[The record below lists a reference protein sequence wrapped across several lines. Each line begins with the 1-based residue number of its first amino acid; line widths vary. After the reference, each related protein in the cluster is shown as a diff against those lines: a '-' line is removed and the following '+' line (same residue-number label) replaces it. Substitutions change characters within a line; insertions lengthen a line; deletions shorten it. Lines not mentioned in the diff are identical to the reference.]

1 MTSSRAARGALLGL
15 LAAVLLGMLAFL
27 YSRTEALDFKR
38 DAETLSLLRELKDLD
53 ARWDADASRF
63 AATLAPGPAVA
74 DRGPLLARILREL
87 ERASARPEV
96 AAEIPAIKEGMAGK
110 AAAWD
115 ALKALHAK
123 SVQALA
129 AAQAASAALASD
141 ANFMR
146 LGDPRRAERHA
157 ALAAEAQ
164 SLFASLRAADGVA
177 DGPLKARLATLAE
190 AAREAAPSLAESGAR
205 AQKALADFADARA
218 AEREAAQKFGF
229 LTVGSRVELLSQ
241 SISRSV
247 QASLEEKER
256 WRVYLFF
263 YAAALLIGVGWLAA
277 RVFAASAAL
286 REANESLEKRVAERT
301 RELSDALTRLK
312 ESEAQLVQS
321 EKMSSLGQ
329 MVAGV
334 AHEINTPLAYVKNSV
349 ATVRDRLPEL
359 RDAVGQS
366 ERLLAL
372 LRSPSPD
379 QADLGDAFGAVDA
392 RLAQLR
398 EHQVLGDLDSLTKD
412 GLHGIDQIGELV
424 VNLKNFSRLDRSK
437 VASFNVNE
445 GLIATLLIAK
455 PQLRNVAVEKRFG
468 EIPSITCS
476 PSQVNQVFLNLV
488 TNAAQALDKPDK
500 AIVVTT
506 RREGDDAIAIE
517 VADNGKG
524 IPDDALPRI
533 FDPFFTTKE
542 IGKGTGL
549 GLSIAYKI
557 VSAHGGRIDVKS
569 QVGKGTVFTVVLP
582 IKPPAGLAAGEG

>member
-1 MTSSRAARGALLGL
+1 MTQSRAARGALLGL
-15 LAAVLLGMLAFL
+15 LAIALLGTLAFL
-27 YSRTEALDFKR
+27 FSRTEAIDFKR

-53 ARWDADASRF
+53 ARWDADASRYST
-63 AATLAPGPAVA
+63 TLSPGPALP
-74 DRGPLLARILREL
+74 DRGPMLARILREL
-87 ERASARPEV
+87 ERASGRPEV
-96 AAEIPAIKEGMAGK
+96 EAALPAIKEGMAGK
-110 AAAWD
+110 SAAWES
-115 ALKALHAK
+115 LRTRHAK
-123 SVQALA
+123 SLETLA
-129 AAQAASAALASD
+129 AAQSASAALASD

-146 LGDPRRAERHA
+146 LSDPRRADRHA
-157 ALAAEAQ
+157 ALSAEAQ
-164 SLFASLRAADGVA
+164 LLFLSIRAADGL
-177 DGPLKARLATLAE
+177 DGALRARLATLGE
-190 AAREAAPSLAESGAR
+190 AAREAAPSLADQGAR
-205 AQKALADFADARA
+205 TQAALQAFADART
-218 AEREAAQKFGF
+218 AEREEAQKFGF
-229 LTVGSRVELLSQ
+229 LTVGGRVDLLTQ
-241 SISRSV
+241 TISRSV
-247 QASLEEKER
+247 QASLEDKER

-277 RVFAASAAL
+277 RVFAAQTAL
-286 REANESLEKRVAERT
+286 REANESLEKRVVERT
-301 RELSDALTRLK
+301 RELSEALKRLK

-359 RDAVGQS
+359 KDSVSQS

-372 LRSPSPD
+372 LQSPSPD
-379 QADLGDAFGAVDA
+379 QADLQDAFAAVNA

-412 GLHGIDQIGELV
+412 GLHGIEQIGELV

-445 GLIATLLIAK
+445 GVIATLIIAK

-476 PSQVNQVFLNLV
+476 PSQVNQVLLNLV
-488 TNAAQALDKPDK
+488 TNAAQALDKPQK

-506 RREGDDAIAIE
+506 RREGDDAIAVE

-524 IPDDALPRI
+524 IAPEALPKI

-542 IGKGTGL
+542 VGKGTGL

-557 VSAHGGRIDVKS
+557 VAEHGGRIDVKS

-582 IKPPAGLAAGEG
+582 IKPPAELAAAGA

>member
-1 MTSSRAARGALLGL
+1 MTQSRAARGALLGL
-15 LAAVLLGMLAFL
+15 LAIVLLGTLAFL
-27 YSRTEALDFKR
+27 FSRTEAIDFKR

-53 ARWDADASRF
+53 ARWDADASRYST
-63 AATLAPGPAVA
+63 ALSPGPAVA
-74 DRGPLLARILREL
+74 DRGPMLARILREL
-87 ERASARPEV
+87 ERASGRPEV
-96 AAEIPAIKEGMAGK
+96 EAALPAIKEGMAGK
-110 AAAWD
+110 SAAWES
-115 ALKALHAK
+115 LRKRHAK
-123 SVQALA
+123 SLETLA
-129 AAQAASAALASD
+129 AAQSASAALASD

-146 LGDPRRAERHA
+146 LSDPRRADRHA
-157 ALAAEAQ
+157 ALSAEAQ
-164 SLFASLRAADGVA
+164 LLFLSIRATDGLDGALR
-177 DGPLKARLATLAE
+177 ARLATLGE
-190 AAREAAPSLAESGAR
+190 AAREAAPSLADQGAR
-205 AQKALADFADARA
+205 TQAALQAFADARA
-218 AEREAAQKFGF
+218 AEREEAQKFGF
-229 LTVGSRVELLSQ
+229 LTVGGRVDLLTQ
-241 SISRSV
+241 TISRSV
-247 QASLEEKER
+247 QASLEDKER

-277 RVFAASAAL
+277 RVFAAQAAL
-286 REANESLEKRVAERT
+286 REANESLEKRVVERT
-301 RELSDALTRLK
+301 RELSDALKRLK

-359 RDAVGQS
+359 KDSVSQS

-379 QADLGDAFGAVDA
+379 QADLQDAFAAVTA

-412 GLHGIDQIGELV
+412 GLHGIEQIGELV

-445 GLIATLLIAK
+445 GVIATLIIAK

-476 PSQVNQVFLNLV
+476 PSQVNQVLLNLV
-488 TNAAQALDKPDK
+488 TNAAQALDKPQK

-506 RREGDDAIAIE
+506 RREGDDAIAVE

-524 IPDDALPRI
+524 IAPEALPKI
-533 FDPFFTTKE
+533 FDPFYTTKE
-542 IGKGTGL
+542 VGKGTGL

-557 VSAHGGRIDVKS
+557 VSEHGGRIDVKS

-582 IKPPAGLAAGEG
+582 IKPPAELAAGRA

>member
-1 MTSSRAARGALLGL
+1 MTQSRAARGALLGL
-15 LAAVLLGMLAFL
+15 LAIALVGTLAFL
-27 YSRTEALDFKR
+27 FSRTEAIDFKR

-53 ARWDADASRF
+53 ARWDADASRYST
-63 AATLAPGPAVA
+63 ALSPGPAVA
-74 DRGPLLARILREL
+74 DRGPMLARILREL
-87 ERASARPEV
+87 ERASGRPEV
-96 AAEIPAIKEGMAGK
+96 EAALPAIKEGMAGK
-110 AAAWD
+110 SAAWES
-115 ALKALHAK
+115 LRKRHAK
-123 SVQALA
+123 SLETLV
-129 AAQAASAALASD
+129 AAQSASGALASD

-146 LGDPRRAERHA
+146 LSDPRRADRHA
-157 ALAAEAQ
+157 ALSAEAQ
-164 SLFASLRAADGVA
+164 LLFLSLRATDGL
-177 DGPLKARLATLAE
+177 DGALRARLATLGE
-190 AAREAAPSLAESGAR
+190 AAREAAPSLADQGAR
-205 AQKALADFADARA
+205 TQAALQAFADART
-218 AEREAAQKFGF
+218 AEREEAQKFGF
-229 LTVGSRVELLSQ
+229 LTVGGRVDLLSQ
-241 SISRSV
+241 TISRSV
-247 QASLEEKER
+247 QASLEDKER

-277 RVFAASAAL
+277 RVFAAQAEL

-301 RELSDALTRLK
+301 RELSEALKRLK

-359 RDAVGQS
+359 KDSVSQS

-372 LRSPSPD
+372 LQSPSPD
-379 QADLGDAFGAVDA
+379 QADLQDAFAAVNA

-412 GLHGIDQIGELV
+412 GLHGIEQIGELV

-445 GLIATLLIAK
+445 GIIATLLIAK
-455 PQLRNVAVEKRFG
+455 PQLRNVAIEKRFG

-476 PSQVNQVFLNLV
+476 PSQVNQVLLNLV
-488 TNAAQALDKPDK
+488 TNAAQALDKPQK
-500 AIVVTT
+500 AIVVST
-506 RREGDDAIAIE
+506 RREGEDALAIE

-524 IPDDALPRI
+524 IAPEVLPRI

-542 IGKGTGL
+542 VGKGTGL

-557 VSAHGGRIDVKS
+557 VTQHGGRIDVKS
-569 QVGKGTVFTVVLP
+569 QVGKGTVFTVVFP
-582 IKPPAGLAAGEG
+582 IRPTAELAAAQD

>member
-1 MTSSRAARGALLGL
+1 MITSRAARGALVGI
-15 LAAVLLGMLAFL
+15 LAIVLLGILAFL
-27 YSRTEALDFKR
+27 YSRTEAIDFKR
-38 DAETLSLLRELKDLD
+38 DAETLSLLRELKELD
-53 ARWDADASRF
+53 MRWDADAAQFSGKS
-63 AATLAPGPAVA
+63 AAGPAA
-74 DRGPLLARILREL
+74 PDRAPMLARILREL
-87 ERASARPEV
+87 ERASSRREV
-96 AAEIPAIKEGMAGK
+96 VEALPAIKAGMGDK

-115 ALKALHAK
+115 ALKARHAR
-123 SVQALA
+123 SAETLA
-129 AAQAASAALASD
+129 AAQTATASLASAAGFQRLA
-141 ANFMR
+141 
-146 LGDPRRAERHA
+146 DPRRADRHA
-157 ALAAEAQ
+157 ALAGEAQ
-164 SLFASLRAADGVA
+164 ALMAAVRLSEGA
-177 DGPLKARLATLAE
+177 DGPLEARLATLRE
-190 AAREAAPSLAESGAR
+190 AAIAAAPSLEEHAAR
-205 AQKALADFADARA
+205 AEIALRAFQAARA
-218 AEREAAQKFGF
+218 EERAAAQKFAF
-229 LTVGSRVELLSQ
+229 LTVGGRVDLLMQ

-247 QASLEEKER
+247 QASLDDKER

-263 YAAALLIGVGWLAA
+263 YAAALLIGVGYLVS
-277 RVFAASAAL
+277 RVFAAQAAL
-286 REANESLEKRVAERT
+286 KEANESLEKRVALRT
-301 RELSDALTRLK
+301 KELSEAMVRLK

-359 RDAVGQS
+359 RDAVAQS
-366 ERLLAL
+366 ERLMGL
-372 LRSPSPD
+372 LQSESPA
-379 QADLGDAFGAVDA
+379 QADLHETFAAVNA

-398 EHQVLGDLDSLTKD
+398 DHQVLGDLDSLTKD
-412 GLHGIDQIGELV
+412 GLHGIEQIGELV

-445 GLIATLLIAK
+445 GVIATLLIAK

-476 PSQVNQVFLNLV
+476 PSQVNQVLLNLV
-488 TNAAQALDKPDK
+488 TNAAQALDKPQK
-500 AIVVTT
+500 AIVVST

-524 IPDDALPRI
+524 IPPEVLPRI

-557 VSAHGGRIDVKS
+557 VTQHGGRIDVKS
-569 QVGKGTVFTVVLP
+569 QAGKGTVFTVVFP
-582 IKPPAGLAAGEG
+582 IRPPAELAAAQD

>member
-1 MTSSRAARGALLGL
+1 MTQSRAARGALLGL
-15 LAAVLLGMLAFL
+15 LAIVLLGTLAFL
-27 YSRTEALDFKR
+27 FSRTEAIDFKR

-53 ARWDADASRF
+53 ARWDADASRYST
-63 AATLAPGPAVA
+63 ALSPGPAVA
-74 DRGPLLARILREL
+74 DRGPMLARILREL
-87 ERASARPEV
+87 ERASGRPEV
-96 AAEIPAIKEGMAGK
+96 EAALPAIKEGMAGK
-110 AAAWD
+110 SAAWES
-115 ALKALHAK
+115 LRKRHAK
-123 SVQALA
+123 SLETLV
-129 AAQAASAALASD
+129 AAQSASAALASD

-146 LGDPRRAERHA
+146 LSDPRRADRHA
-157 ALAAEAQ
+157 ALSAEAQ
-164 SLFASLRAADGVA
+164 LLFLSIRATDGLDGALR
-177 DGPLKARLATLAE
+177 ARLATLGE
-190 AAREAAPSLAESGAR
+190 AAREAAPSLADQGAR
-205 AQKALADFADARA
+205 TQAALQAFADART
-218 AEREAAQKFGF
+218 AEREEAQKFGF
-229 LTVGSRVELLSQ
+229 LTVGGRVDLLTQ
-241 SISRSV
+241 TISRSV
-247 QASLEEKER
+247 QASLEDKER

-277 RVFAASAAL
+277 RVFAAQAAL

-301 RELSDALTRLK
+301 RELSEALKRLK

-359 RDAVGQS
+359 KDSVAQS

-372 LRSPSPD
+372 LQSPAPD
-379 QADLGDAFGAVDA
+379 QADLQDAFAAVNA

-412 GLHGIDQIGELV
+412 GLHGIEQIGELV

-445 GLIATLLIAK
+445 GVIATLIIAK

-476 PSQVNQVFLNLV
+476 PSQVNQVLLNLV
-488 TNAAQALDKPDK
+488 TNAAQALDKPQK

-506 RREGDDAIAIE
+506 RREGDDAIAVE

-524 IPDDALPRI
+524 IAPEALPKI
-533 FDPFFTTKE
+533 FDPFYTTKE
-542 IGKGTGL
+542 VGKGTGL

-557 VSAHGGRIDVKS
+557 VSEHGGRIDVKS
-569 QVGKGTVFTVVLP
+569 QPGKGTVFTVVLP
-582 IKPPAGLAAGEG
+582 IKPPAELAAAGA

>member
-1 MTSSRAARGALLGL
+1 MTQSRAARGALLGL
-15 LAAVLLGMLAFL
+15 LAIVLLGTLAFL
-27 YSRTEALDFKR
+27 FSRTEAIDFKR

-53 ARWDADASRF
+53 ARWDADASRYS
-63 AATLAPGPAVA
+63 TILSPGPAVA
-74 DRGPLLARILREL
+74 DRGPMLARILREL
-87 ERASARPEV
+87 ERASGRPEV
-96 AAEIPAIKEGMAGK
+96 EAALPAIKEGMAGK
-110 AAAWD
+110 SAAWES
-115 ALKALHAK
+115 LRKRHAK
-123 SVQALA
+123 SLETLV
-129 AAQAASAALASD
+129 AAQSASAALASD

-146 LGDPRRAERHA
+146 LSDPRRADRHA
-157 ALAAEAQ
+157 ALSAEAQ
-164 SLFASLRAADGVA
+164 LLFLSIRATDGLDGALR
-177 DGPLKARLATLAE
+177 ARLATLGE
-190 AAREAAPSLAESGAR
+190 AAREAAPSLADQGAR
-205 AQKALADFADARA
+205 TQAALQAFADART
-218 AEREAAQKFGF
+218 AEREEAQKFGF
-229 LTVGSRVELLSQ
+229 LTVGGRVDLLTQ
-241 SISRSV
+241 TISRSV
-247 QASLEEKER
+247 QASLEDKER

-277 RVFAASAAL
+277 RVFAAQAAL

-301 RELSDALTRLK
+301 RELSEALKRLK

-359 RDAVGQS
+359 KDSVSQS

-379 QADLGDAFGAVDA
+379 QADLQDAFAAVNA

-412 GLHGIDQIGELV
+412 GLHGIEQIGELV

-445 GLIATLLIAK
+445 GVIATLIIAK

-476 PSQVNQVFLNLV
+476 PSQVNQVLLNLV
-488 TNAAQALDKPDK
+488 TNAAQALDKPQK

-506 RREGDDAIAIE
+506 RREGDDAIAVE

-524 IPDDALPRI
+524 IAPEALPKI
-533 FDPFFTTKE
+533 FDPFYTTKE
-542 IGKGTGL
+542 VGKGTGL

-557 VSAHGGRIDVKS
+557 VSEHGGRIDVKS
-569 QVGKGTVFTVVLP
+569 QPGKGTVFTVVLP
-582 IKPPAGLAAGEG
+582 IKPPAELAAAGA

>member
-1 MTSSRAARGALLGL
+1 MTQSRAARGALLGL
-15 LAAVLLGMLAFL
+15 LAIVLLGTLAFL
-27 YSRTEALDFKR
+27 FSRTEAIDFKR

-53 ARWDADASRF
+53 ARWDADASRYS
-63 AATLAPGPAVA
+63 TILSPGPAVA
-74 DRGPLLARILREL
+74 DRGPMLARILREL
-87 ERASARPEV
+87 ERASGRPEV
-96 AAEIPAIKEGMAGK
+96 EAALPAIKEGMAGK
-110 AAAWD
+110 SAAWES
-115 ALKALHAK
+115 LRKRHAK
-123 SVQALA
+123 SLETLA
-129 AAQAASAALASD
+129 AAQSASAALASD

-146 LGDPRRAERHA
+146 LSDPRRADRHA
-157 ALAAEAQ
+157 ALSAEAQ
-164 SLFASLRAADGVA
+164 LLFLSIRATDGLDGALR
-177 DGPLKARLATLAE
+177 ARLATLGE
-190 AAREAAPSLAESGAR
+190 AAREAAPSLADQGAR
-205 AQKALADFADARA
+205 TQAALQAFADART
-218 AEREAAQKFGF
+218 AEREEAQKFGF
-229 LTVGSRVELLSQ
+229 LTVGGRVDLLTQ
-241 SISRSV
+241 TISRSV
-247 QASLEEKER
+247 QASLEDKER

-277 RVFAASAAL
+277 RVFAAQAAL

-301 RELSDALTRLK
+301 RELSEALKRLK

-359 RDAVGQS
+359 KDSVSQS

-379 QADLGDAFGAVDA
+379 QADLQDAFAAVNA

-412 GLHGIDQIGELV
+412 GLHGIEQIGELV

-445 GLIATLLIAK
+445 GVIATLIIAK

-476 PSQVNQVFLNLV
+476 PSQVNQVLLNLV
-488 TNAAQALDKPDK
+488 TNAAQALDKPQK

-506 RREGDDAIAIE
+506 RREGDDAIAVE

-524 IPDDALPRI
+524 IAPEALPKI
-533 FDPFFTTKE
+533 FDPFYTTKE
-542 IGKGTGL
+542 VGKGTGL

-557 VSAHGGRIDVKS
+557 VSEHGGRIDVKS
-569 QVGKGTVFTVVLP
+569 QPGKGTVFTVVLP
-582 IKPPAGLAAGEG
+582 IKPPAELAAAGA

>member
-1 MTSSRAARGALLGL
+1 
-15 LAAVLLGMLAFL
+15 V
-27 YSRTEALDFKR
+27 
-38 DAETLSLLRELKDLD
+38 
-53 ARWDADASRF
+53 
-63 AATLAPGPAVA
+63 V
-74 DRGPLLARILREL
+74 
-87 ERASARPEV
+87 
-96 AAEIPAIKEGMAGK
+96 
-110 AAAWD
+110 
-115 ALKALHAK
+115 
-123 SVQALA
+123 
-129 AAQAASAALASD
+129 
-141 ANFMR
+141 
-146 LGDPRRAERHA
+146 
-157 ALAAEAQ
+157 
-164 SLFASLRAADGVA
+164 
-177 DGPLKARLATLAE
+177 
-190 AAREAAPSLAESGAR
+190 
-205 AQKALADFADARA
+205 
-218 AEREAAQKFGF
+218 
-229 LTVGSRVELLSQ
+229 
-241 SISRSV
+241 
-247 QASLEEKER
+247 
-256 WRVYLFF
+256 
-263 YAAALLIGVGWLAA
+263 
-277 RVFAASAAL
+277 
-286 REANESLEKRVAERT
+286 ERT
-301 RELSDALTRLK
+301 RELSEALKRLK

-359 RDAVGQS
+359 KDSVAQS

-372 LRSPSPD
+372 LQSPSPD
-379 QADLGDAFGAVDA
+379 QADLQEAFAAVNA

-412 GLHGIDQIGELV
+412 GLHGIEQIGELV

-445 GLIATLLIAK
+445 GVIATLIIAK

-476 PSQVNQVFLNLV
+476 PSQVNQVLLNLV
-488 TNAAQALDKPDK
+488 TNAAQALDKPQK

-506 RREGDDAIAIE
+506 RREGDAAIAIE

-524 IPDDALPRI
+524 IAPETLPRI

-557 VSAHGGRIDVKS
+557 VSEHGGRIDVKS

-582 IKPPAGLAAGEG
+582 IKPPAELAAGGA

>member
-1 MTSSRAARGALLGL
+1 MTQSRAARGALLGL
-15 LAAVLLGMLAFL
+15 LAIVLLGTLAFL
-27 YSRTEALDFKR
+27 FSRTEAIDFKR

-53 ARWDADASRF
+53 ARWDADASRYST
-63 AATLAPGPAVA
+63 ALSPGPAVA
-74 DRGPLLARILREL
+74 DRGPMLARILREL
-87 ERASARPEV
+87 ERASGRPEV
-96 AAEIPAIKEGMAGK
+96 EAALPAIKEGMAGK
-110 AAAWD
+110 SAAWES
-115 ALKALHAK
+115 LRKRHAK
-123 SVQALA
+123 SLETLV
-129 AAQAASAALASD
+129 AAQSASAALASD

-146 LGDPRRAERHA
+146 LSDPRRADRHA
-157 ALAAEAQ
+157 ALSAEAQ
-164 SLFASLRAADGVA
+164 LLFLSIRATDGLDGALR
-177 DGPLKARLATLAE
+177 ARLATLGE
-190 AAREAAPSLAESGAR
+190 AAREAAPSLADQGAR
-205 AQKALADFADARA
+205 TQAALQAFADARA
-218 AEREAAQKFGF
+218 AEREEAQKFGF
-229 LTVGSRVELLSQ
+229 LTVGGRVDLLTQ
-241 SISRSV
+241 TISRSV
-247 QASLEEKER
+247 QASLEDKER

-277 RVFAASAAL
+277 RVFAAQAAL
-286 REANESLEKRVAERT
+286 REANESLEKRVVERT
-301 RELSDALTRLK
+301 RELSEALKRLK

-359 RDAVGQS
+359 KDSVAQS

-372 LRSPSPD
+372 LQSPSPD
-379 QADLGDAFGAVDA
+379 QADLQDAFAAVNA

-412 GLHGIDQIGELV
+412 GLHGIEQIGELV

-445 GLIATLLIAK
+445 GVIATLIIAK

-476 PSQVNQVFLNLV
+476 PSQVNQVLLNLV
-488 TNAAQALDKPDK
+488 TNAAQALDKPQK

-524 IPDDALPRI
+524 IAPEALPKI

-557 VSAHGGRIDVKS
+557 VSEHGGRIDVKS

-582 IKPPAGLAAGEG
+582 IKPPAELAAGGA

>member
-1 MTSSRAARGALLGL
+1 MTQSRAARGALLGL
-15 LAAVLLGMLAFL
+15 LAIALLGTLAFL
-27 YSRTEALDFKR
+27 FSRTEAIDFKR

-53 ARWDADASRF
+53 ARWDADASRYS
-63 AATLAPGPAVA
+63 TILSPGPAVA
-74 DRGPLLARILREL
+74 DRGPMLARILREL
-87 ERASARPEV
+87 ERASGRPEV
-96 AAEIPAIKEGMAGK
+96 EAALPAIQEGMAGK
-110 AAAWD
+110 SAAWES
-115 ALKALHAK
+115 LRKRHAK
-123 SVQALA
+123 SLETLA
-129 AAQAASAALASD
+129 AAQSASAALASD

-146 LGDPRRAERHA
+146 LSDPRRADRHA
-157 ALAAEAQ
+157 ALSAESQ
-164 SLFASLRAADGVA
+164 LLFLSIRATDGLDGALR
-177 DGPLKARLATLAE
+177 ARLATLGE
-190 AAREAAPSLAESGAR
+190 AAREAAPSLADQGAR
-205 AQKALADFADARA
+205 TQAALQAFADART
-218 AEREAAQKFGF
+218 AEREEAQKFGF
-229 LTVGSRVELLSQ
+229 LTVGGRVDLLTQ
-241 SISRSV
+241 TISRSV
-247 QASLEEKER
+247 QASLEDKER

-277 RVFAASAAL
+277 RVFAAQAAL

-301 RELSDALTRLK
+301 RELSEALKRLK

-359 RDAVGQS
+359 KDSVSQS

-372 LRSPSPD
+372 LQSPSPD
-379 QADLGDAFGAVDA
+379 QADLQDAFAAVNA

-412 GLHGIDQIGELV
+412 GLHGIEQIGELV

-445 GLIATLLIAK
+445 GVIATLIIAK

-476 PSQVNQVFLNLV
+476 PSQVNQVLLNLV
-488 TNAAQALDKPDK
+488 TNAAQALDKPQK

-506 RREGDDAIAIE
+506 RREGDDAIAVE

-524 IPDDALPRI
+524 IAPEALPRI

-542 IGKGTGL
+542 VGKGTGL

-557 VSAHGGRIDVKS
+557 VAEHGGRIDVKS

-582 IKPPAGLAAGEG
+582 IKPPAELAAAGA

>member
-115 ALKALHAK
+115 SLKALHAR
-123 SVQALA
+123 SAQALA

-141 ANFMR
+141 ANFLR

-190 AAREAAPSLAESGAR
+190 AAREAAPSLAEPGAR
-205 AQKALADFADARA
+205 AQNALADFADARA

-247 QASLEEKER
+247 QSSLEEKER

-277 RVFAASAAL
+277 RVCAASAAL

-379 QADLGDAFGAVDA
+379 QADLGEAFAAVEA

-506 RREGDDAIAIE
+506 RREGDDAIAVE

-582 IKPPAGLAAGEG
+582 IKPPAGLAAAEG

>member
-1 MTSSRAARGALLGL
+1 MTQSRAARGALLGL
-15 LAAVLLGMLAFL
+15 LAIALLGTLAFL
-27 YSRTEALDFKR
+27 FSRTEAIDFKR

-63 AATLAPGPAVA
+63 STTLSPGPALA

-87 ERASARPEV
+87 ERASSRPEV
-96 AAEIPAIKEGMAGK
+96 EAALPAIKEGMAGK
-110 AAAWD
+110 AAAWES
-115 ALKALHAK
+115 LKARHAK
-123 SVQALA
+123 SLETMA
-129 AAQAASAALASD
+129 AAQSASAALASD

-146 LGDPRRAERHA
+146 LSDPRRADRHA
-157 ALAAEAQ
+157 ALSAEAQ
-164 SLFASLRAADGVA
+164 ALFLAIRATDGLDGSLR
-177 DGPLKARLATLAE
+177 ARLATLGE
-190 AAREAAPSLAESGAR
+190 AAREAAPSLADQGAR
-205 AQKALADFADARA
+205 TQGALQAFADARA
-218 AEREAAQKFGF
+218 AEREEAQKFGF
-229 LTVGSRVELLSQ
+229 LTVGGRVDLLTQ
-241 SISRSV
+241 TISRSV
-247 QASLEEKER
+247 QSSLEDKER

-277 RVFAASAAL
+277 RVFAAQAAL

-301 RELSDALTRLK
+301 RELSEALTRLK

-359 RDAVGQS
+359 KDSVSQS

-372 LRSPSPD
+372 LQSPSPD
-379 QADLGDAFGAVDA
+379 QADLQDAFAAVNA

-412 GLHGIDQIGELV
+412 GLHGIEQIGELV

-445 GLIATLLIAK
+445 GVIATLIIAK

-476 PSQVNQVFLNLV
+476 PSQVNQVLLNLV
-488 TNAAQALDKPDK
+488 TNSAQALDKPQK

-506 RREGDDAIAIE
+506 RREGDAAIAIE

-524 IPDDALPRI
+524 IAPEALPRI

-557 VSAHGGRIDVKS
+557 VSEHGGRIDVKS

-582 IKPPAGLAAGEG
+582 IKPPAELAAGGA